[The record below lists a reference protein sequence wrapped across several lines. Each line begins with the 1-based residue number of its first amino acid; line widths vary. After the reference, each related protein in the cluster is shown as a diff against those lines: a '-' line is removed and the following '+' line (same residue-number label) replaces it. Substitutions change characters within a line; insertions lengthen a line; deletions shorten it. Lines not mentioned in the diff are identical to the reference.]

1 MNKLR
6 INMGKKK
13 KKTQNCRIWDWTL
26 RPQKLGNMC
35 RKYSC
40 KPTVALEI
48 YPLAGSTDKPI
59 GIPAP
64 REVPSLVIRV
74 FLYIT
79 SPCSFRT
86 YTNIELVRACN
97 IELKIDCQI
106 KGRKPKST
114 RLGNHRKFCL
124 TLQSTLFST
133 PNSLSFA
140 CTP

>member
-1 MNKLR
+1 
-6 INMGKKK
+6 
-13 KKTQNCRIWDWTL
+13 
-26 RPQKLGNMC
+26 MC

-40 KPTVALEI
+40 KTTAALEI
-48 YPLAGSTDKPI
+48 YPLAGSTVKPI

-86 YTNIELVRACN
+86 YSNIELVRTCN
-97 IELKIDCQI
+97 LELRIDCQI

-114 RLGNHRKFCL
+114 RIWNYRKLCL

-133 PNSLSFA
+133 LNSLSSSRMYSLKQLLA
-140 CTP
+140 AQNLPILINKYPSSKNS